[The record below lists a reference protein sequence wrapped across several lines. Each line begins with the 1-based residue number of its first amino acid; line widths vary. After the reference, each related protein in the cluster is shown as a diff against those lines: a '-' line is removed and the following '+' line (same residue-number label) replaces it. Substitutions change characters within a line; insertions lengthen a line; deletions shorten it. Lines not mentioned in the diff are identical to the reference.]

1 MSSRYSRPPNS
12 SLFVRNLPDG
22 TRPEDLRSFF
32 SKHGPLTDV
41 YIPMDY
47 HTRRPR
53 GFGYVQYPL
62 YLRDAEDAKYA
73 LDKARFCGREIEI
86 EFARGDRKTPT
97 EMRGRQQGDRRRS
110 SSGRSHRD
118 DRGSR
123 RSRSPSRRDRGRRHW
138 KGFVFGSVCPVNCV
152 GTFADA
158 PCLNCRSRSYTRSRS
173 RSRSHSSHGG
183 RNDRPRSRDRS
194 PYRAP
199 DRGYDRSRSRSPE

>member
-1 MSSRYSRPPNS
+1 PPNS

-110 SSGRSHRD
+110 GRSHRD

-123 RSRSPSRRDRGRRHW
+123 RSRSPSRRDRGR
-138 KGFVFGSVCPVNCV
+138 
-152 GTFADA
+152 
-158 PCLNCRSRSYTRSRS
+158 RSRSYTRSRS

>member
-32 SKHGPLTDV
+32 AKHGPLTDV

-62 YLRDAEDAKYA
+62 DAEDAKYA
-73 LDKARFCGREIEI
+73 LDHARFCGRELEI
-86 EFARGDRKTPT
+86 EFARGDRKTPS
-97 EMRGRQQGDRRRS
+97 EMRGRQQDDRPR
-110 SSGRSHRD
+110 SGRSRRD
-118 DRGSR
+118 DRGR
-123 RSRSPSRRDRGRRHW
+123 GRSRSPSRRDRGRRRW
-138 KGFVFGSVCPVNCV
+138 GGAYFEFYGPGQTGSVVQPVEILCQ
-152 GTFADA
+152 
-158 PCLNCRSRSYTRSRS
+158 SRSYTRSRS

-183 RNDRPRSRDRS
+183 RNDRRRSRDRS
-194 PYRAP
+194 PYRGP
-199 DRGYDRSRSRSPE
+199 DESHERSRSRTPE

>member
-53 GFGYVQYPL
+53 GFGYVQFED
-62 YLRDAEDAKYA
+62 LRDAEDAKYA

-123 RSRSPSRRDRGRRHW
+123 RSRSPSRRDRGRR
-138 KGFVFGSVCPVNCV
+138 
-152 GTFADA
+152 
-158 PCLNCRSRSYTRSRS
+158 SRSYTRSRS

-199 DRGYDRSRSRSPE
+199 ERGYDRSRSRSPE